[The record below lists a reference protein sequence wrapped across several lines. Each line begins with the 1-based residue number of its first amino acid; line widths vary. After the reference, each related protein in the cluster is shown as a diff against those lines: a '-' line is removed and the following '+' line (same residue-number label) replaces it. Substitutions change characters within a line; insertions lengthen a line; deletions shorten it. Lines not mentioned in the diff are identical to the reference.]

1 MIKAVR
7 GFKDILPGETEKWE
21 YLEKMARCFFYVYG
35 FQEIRIPVL
44 EKTELFARSIGETT
58 DIVEKEMYT
67 FIDRNK
73 ESLTLR
79 PEATAGI
86 CRAVIEHGLYAKRKI
101 IKLFTIGPMFRHE
114 RPQKGRLRQFH
125 QLNAEVFGGQSPG
138 IDAELITLAMDI
150 LGASGAKDL
159 RLEINSL
166 GCPECRPSFREAL
179 RKFLLDKKDKLCEDC
194 KRRAEKNPLRALDC
208 KNESCQAIYIDAP
221 LIGEHWCKKCES
233 HFEKVLEFLRLQ
245 GLSYEINQ
253 RLVRGLDY
261 YVRTTFEIKASGLGA
276 QDTVAAGGRYDGL
289 LKALGGPDLP
299 GIGFAIGI
307 ERLLLIT
314 KLWQELKRPLHLY
327 VIALGEKPYQ
337 YILPLVHDLRLR
349 GFFIEID
356 HQGRSLKAQ
365 LRQANKLNAC
375 FTLIIGEDEMAT
387 NKAILRDMRTG
398 LQEDLPL
405 SKQELCAKLKEK
417 LLICSKAS

>member
-7 GFKDILPGETEKWE
+7 GFKDILPGDTEKWE
-21 YLEKMARCFFYVYG
+21 YLEKIARRFFYAYG
-35 FQEIRIPVL
+35 FQEIRIPIL
-44 EKTELFARSIGETT
+44 EKTELFARSIGEAT

-86 CRAVIEHGLYAKRKI
+86 CRAVIEHGLYAKAKI

-125 QLNAEVFGGQSPG
+125 QLNVEVFGSQSPG
-138 IDAELITLAMDI
+138 IDAEIIILAMDI
-150 LGASGAKDL
+150 LNASGAENL

-166 GCPECRPSFREAL
+166 GCSKCRPAFREAL
-179 RKFLLDKKDKLCEDC
+179 KKFLLDRKDKLCEDC

-208 KNESCQAIYIDAP
+208 KKDSCQAIYADAP
-221 LIGEHWCKKCES
+221 FIKDYWCKECKD
-233 HFEKVLEFLRLQ
+233 HFEKVLEFLKIYEIP
-245 GLSYEINQ
+245 YEINQ

-289 LKALGGPDLP
+289 LKALRGPDLP
-299 GIGFAIGI
+299 GIGFAIGV
-307 ERLLLIT
+307 ERLLLIA
-314 KLWQELKRPLHLY
+314 KLSEKLKNPLHLF
-327 VIALGEKPYQ
+327 VIALGEKPYH
-337 YILPLVHDLRLR
+337 YILPLVHNLRLQ
-349 GFFIEID
+349 GLSVEID
-356 HQGRSLKAQ
+356 HEGRSLKAQ
-365 LRQANKLNAC
+365 LRQANKLNAY
-375 FTLIIGEDEMAT
+375 FALIIGEDEMLK
-387 NKAILRDMRTG
+387 NKAILRNMETG
-398 LQEDLPL
+398 VQEELPL
-405 SKQELCAKLKEK
+405 SREELYVKLYEK
-417 LLICSKAS
+417 LSKC